1 MLVGTGEEGGRAD
14 FTPHALWGNYPNLML
29 AGGYL
34 ARLWV
39 DDVCM
44 PLVFVT
50 RSGEALVGEYE
61 VVAQFPTFARRMI
74 AQRQD
79 GAVSQID
86 QGMTDACFVQKGADV
101 VQGISLEE
109 AGQVDAGA
117 GLFEPDGVRL
127 GLETDA
133 VDGVRCVRGRVDGNV
148 EIPLRAGMKG
158 QASL

>member
-14 FTPHALWGNYPNLML
+14 FTPHTLWGNYSNLTL
-29 AGGYL
+29 APDGLTGLWIDNVLLGG
-34 ARLWV
+34 R
-39 DDVCM
+39 
-44 PLVFVT
+44 FVT
-50 RSGEALVGEYE
+50 RGGETLVGEYE
-61 VVAQFPTFARRMI
+61 VVAQFPTFARRMV

-117 GLFEPDGVRL
+117 GLFEPDGVLL
-127 GLETDA
+127 GL
-133 VDGVRCVRGRVDGNV
+133 
-148 EIPLRAGMKG
+148 
-158 QASL
+158 